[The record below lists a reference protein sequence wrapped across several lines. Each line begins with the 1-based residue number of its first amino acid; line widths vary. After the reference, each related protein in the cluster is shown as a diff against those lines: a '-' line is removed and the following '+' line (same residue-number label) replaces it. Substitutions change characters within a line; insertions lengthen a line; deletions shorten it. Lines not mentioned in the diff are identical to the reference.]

1 MVYWSGWQTGHHT
14 SVQWYSS
21 CHDNFNQPW
30 TYIPGW
36 LISSVSLAVSV
47 LLRLASLSTD
57 GTSSS
62 IRLLCH
68 ASILSALVYSQG
80 RNQSK
85 TKPGFPADSRKKS
98 IDRIFSP
105 NSGII
110 GAILFFQR
118 PELAGN
124 TVLCRHSNR
133 RPSILTLCNP
143 SGRVDDTSTFF
154 FETESYASTR
164 RTHLLF
170 TANQHSS
177 WIARHPETVHQ
188 GRHSYPTKG
197 CIAVGLRVS

>member
-21 CHDNFNQPW
+21 CRDNFNQPW

-36 LISSVSLAVSV
+36 MISSVSLAVSV

-98 IDRIFSP
+98 IDRIFCP
-105 NSGII
+105 NSGMESSAPYCFFNAQSLPGILFCVVI
-110 GAILFFQR
+110 VTEDPPSWLHAIL
-118 PELAGN
+118 P
-124 TVLCRHSNR
+124 
-133 RPSILTLCNP
+133 
-143 SGRVDDTSTFF
+143 
-154 FETESYASTR
+154 
-164 RTHLLF
+164 
-170 TANQHSS
+170 
-177 WIARHPETVHQ
+177 
-188 GRHSYPTKG
+188 
-197 CIAVGLRVS
+197 AV

>member
-85 TKPGFPADSRKKS
+85 TKPGFPADSRKK
-98 IDRIFSP
+98 INWP
-105 NSGII
+105 NFQSKFRHHRRHIVLFNAQSLPGILFCVVI
-110 GAILFFQR
+110 VTEDPPSWLHAIL
-118 PELAGN
+118 P
-124 TVLCRHSNR
+124 
-133 RPSILTLCNP
+133 
-143 SGRVDDTSTFF
+143 
-154 FETESYASTR
+154 
-164 RTHLLF
+164 
-170 TANQHSS
+170 
-177 WIARHPETVHQ
+177 
-188 GRHSYPTKG
+188 
-197 CIAVGLRVS
+197 AV

>member
-68 ASILSALVYSQG
+68 ARILSALVYSQG
-80 RNQSK
+80 RNPSK

-118 PELAGN
+118 AELAGN

-133 RPSILTLCNP
+133 RPSILTSCNP
-143 SGRVDDTSTFF
+143 SGRVKTIHQHFILKRRVMPQQDEPIYCSQQINIPPELPDILKQFTKAAIRTQPKDVLQWA
-154 FETESYASTR
+154 YA
-164 RTHLLF
+164 
-170 TANQHSS
+170 
-177 WIARHPETVHQ
+177 
-188 GRHSYPTKG
+188 
-197 CIAVGLRVS
+197 

>member
-1 MVYWSGWQTGHHT
+1 M
-14 SVQWYSS
+14 
-21 CHDNFNQPW
+21 
-30 TYIPGW
+30 
-36 LISSVSLAVSV
+36 ISSVSLAVSV

-80 RNQSK
+80 RNQNK
-85 TKPGFPADSRKKS
+85 TKPGFRADSS
-98 IDRIFSP
+98 RIFSSS
-105 NSGII
+105 SGII
-110 GAILFFQR
+110 GAILFFQLA
-118 PELAGN
+118 ELAGN

-133 RPSILTLCNP
+133 RPSILTSCNR
-143 SGRVDDTSTFF
+143 SGRVDDTSTFY

-177 WIARHPETVHQ
+177 
-188 GRHSYPTKG
+188 
-197 CIAVGLRVS
+197 